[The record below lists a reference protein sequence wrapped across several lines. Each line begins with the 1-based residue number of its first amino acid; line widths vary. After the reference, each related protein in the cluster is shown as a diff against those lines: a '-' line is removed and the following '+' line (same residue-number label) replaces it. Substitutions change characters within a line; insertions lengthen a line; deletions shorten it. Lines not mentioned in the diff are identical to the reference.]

1 MRLDV
6 QKGTHFENI
15 VSQGSLT
22 MQLPTMTGYD
32 DSRLN
37 GNALFES
44 HNLHCRAENG

>member
-6 QKGTHFENI
+6 QKGHTLKI
-15 VSQGSLT
+15 LLDQSSLT

-44 HNLHCRAENG
+44 YNLHCRPENG